1 MANNDFDI
9 HYVANLARIALSPE
23 QEARLAAQLGD
34 ILGYVKKLEELDVTG
49 VEPMAHAVPLANVL
63 RSDEVQPSIPQ
74 EAALANA
81 PKQANGLFVVPQI
94 VECCCMNSPSLAS
107 RPNLPPRKSAPA
119 RRCRRASSASTPSM
133 AKSTLS

>member
-9 HYVANLARIALSPE
+9 HYVANLARSALSPD

-81 PKQANGLFVVPQI
+81 PKQANGLFVVPKI
-94 VECCCMNSPSLAS
+94 VE
-107 RPNLPPRKSAPA
+107 
-119 RRCRRASSASTPSM
+119 
-133 AKSTLS
+133 

>member
-23 QEARLAAQLGD
+23 QEARLAAQLED
-34 ILGYVKKLEELDVTG
+34 ILGYVKKLEELDVTD

-81 PKQANGLFVVPQI
+81 PKQANGLFVVPKI
-94 VECCCMNSPSLAS
+94 VE
-107 RPNLPPRKSAPA
+107 
-119 RRCRRASSASTPSM
+119 
-133 AKSTLS
+133 

>member
-23 QEARLAAQLGD
+23 QEARLAAQLED

-49 VEPMAHAVPLANVL
+49 VDPMAHAVPLANVL
-63 RSDEVQPSIPQ
+63 RTDEVQPSIPQ

-81 PKQANGLFVVPQI
+81 PKQANGLFVVPKI
-94 VECCCMNSPSLAS
+94 VE
-107 RPNLPPRKSAPA
+107 
-119 RRCRRASSASTPSM
+119 
-133 AKSTLS
+133 

>member
-63 RSDEVQPSIPQ
+63 RTDEVQPSISQ
-74 EAALANA
+74 EAALSNA
-81 PKQANGLFVVPQI
+81 PKQANGLFVVPKI
-94 VECCCMNSPSLAS
+94 VE
-107 RPNLPPRKSAPA
+107 
-119 RRCRRASSASTPSM
+119 
-133 AKSTLS
+133 

>member
-1 MANNDFDI
+1 MSNNDFDI

-23 QEARLAAQLGD
+23 QEARLAAQLED

-49 VEPMAHAVPLANVL
+49 VDPMAHAVPLANVL

-81 PKQANGLFVVPQI
+81 PKQANGLFVVPKI
-94 VECCCMNSPSLAS
+94 VE
-107 RPNLPPRKSAPA
+107 
-119 RRCRRASSASTPSM
+119 
-133 AKSTLS
+133 

>member
-9 HYVANLARIALSPE
+9 HYVANLARIALSPD
-23 QEARLAAQLGD
+23 QKARLAAQLGD

-63 RSDEVQPSIPQ
+63 RTDEVQPSIPQ

-81 PKQANGLFVVPQI
+81 PKQANGLFVVPKI
-94 VECCCMNSPSLAS
+94 VE
-107 RPNLPPRKSAPA
+107 
-119 RRCRRASSASTPSM
+119 
-133 AKSTLS
+133 